1 MKKVRIVL
9 VDDQNL
15 VREGLS
21 SLIQLSQ
28 TLDVVAEANDGDTV
42 IPLLLQH
49 HPDVLL
55 LDIRMP
61 RMSGL
66 DVLRQMQQ
74 KKIST
79 PCLILTTFDDH
90 DLVLECIRLG
100 AKGYLR
106 KDVRFETLSKAIA
119 SLALGGTWYQPAVT
133 CQIEDSQGEQDT
145 QDDGAVAQLTAIE
158 TQTLRLVAAGYSN
171 HEIATALCKSS
182 GTVRNQ
188 VSAILTK
195 LNARDRTRAVLKA
208 LELKII

>member
-1 MKKVRIVL
+1 MNKIRIVL

-21 SLIQLSQ
+21 SLIQLSS
-28 TLDVVAEANDGDTV
+28 TMIVVAEANDGDAAIT
-42 IPLLLQH
+42 LLGEYQ
-49 HPDVLL
+49 PDVLL

-61 RMSGL
+61 KMSGL
-66 DVLRQMQQ
+66 DVLRQMQMHN
-74 KKIST
+74 INT

-90 DLVLECIRLG
+90 DLVLECIHLG

-106 KDVRFETLSKAIA
+106 KDVRFEDLSKAII
-119 SLALGGTWYQPAVT
+119 SLAQGGTWYQPAVT
-133 CQIEDSQGEQDT
+133 CQIEYSQLKSSKQHDKKAT
-145 QDDGAVAQLTAIE
+145 QLTITE
-158 TQTLRLVAAGYSN
+158 IQILRLVAAGYSN

-195 LNARDRTRAVLKA
+195 LNTRDRTRAVLKA

>member
-1 MKKVRIVL
+1 MSKVRIVL

-15 VREGLS
+15 VREGLG
-21 SLIQLSQ
+21 SLIQLSCNMQ
-28 TLDVVAEANDGDTV
+28 LVAEADDGDTV
-42 IPLLLQH
+42 IPLLQQH
-49 HPDVLL
+49 QPDVLL

-61 RMSGL
+61 KMSGL
-66 DVLRQMQQ
+66 DVLRLMRQQ
-74 KKIST
+74 CINT

-106 KDVRFETLSKAIA
+106 KDVRFEALSKAIA
-119 SLALGGTWYQPAVT
+119 SLAQGGTWYQPAIT
-133 CQIEDSQGEQDT
+133 CQIEHNQTGLYSQHDRR
-145 QDDGAVAQLTAIE
+145 VSQLSTIE
-158 TQTLRLVAAGYSN
+158 TQILRLVAAGYSN

-195 LNARDRTRAVLKA
+195 LNVRDRTRAVLKA